1 MKNMELV
8 YAIYRYGSFSR
19 AAEELYISQSS
30 LSTAIQ
36 NIEAELGTP
45 LFDRRQ
51 HPIQLTA
58 AGQEFLRYYR
68 AAKPLKED
76 MLAHIRDI
84 AALRGGSFALGGTHY
99 LLSYILPD
107 AIVEFSRRYPLVDL
121 RIVES
126 ESEQFKDL
134 LFSCDI
140 DLCLMCD
147 AGDQKLQ
154 TIGHAFFD
162 RLYLAVPR
170 RQVAELDLEDNML
183 TGAQVLALERRMT
196 SPDNQ
201 PEGHFFRTADLPK
214 MAFLQLTPGN
224 NLCSR
229 SEAIFRSMGA
239 APGKII
245 RFNQFVTAYNLAGSG
260 LGCTLAS
267 SRLIAQINHPE
278 LVYYA
283 LPSPLM
289 VRDFHFTT
297 RKDAYVS
304 RAVHTFCELFS
315 DGETERAAGIRP
327 PRT

>member
-8 YAIYRYGSFSR
+8 YAVYQFGSFSR

-36 NIEAELGTP
+36 NIEAELGAP

-51 HPIQLTA
+51 HPVRLTA
-58 AGQEFLRYYR
+58 AGEEFLRYYL

-76 MLAHIRDI
+76 LFARIRD
-84 AALRGGSFALGGTHY
+84 LSSLQGGSFGLGGTHY
-99 LLSYILPD
+99 LLSYILPQT
-107 AIVEFSRRYPLVDL
+107 IVEFSQRYPKVEM

-140 DLCLMCD
+140 DLCMMCD
-147 AGDQKLQ
+147 ANDQKLH

-170 RQVAELDLEDNML
+170 RQVAELGLADCAL
-183 TGAQVLALERRMT
+183 TSAQVVEEDRRLPGGQGQT
-196 SPDNQ
+196 PG
-201 PEGHFFRTADLPK
+201 PFFRTEDLKK
-214 MAFLQLTPGN
+214 MTFLQLTPGN
-224 NLCSR
+224 NLCGR
-229 SEAIFRSMGA
+229 SERIFQSMGA
-239 APGKII
+239 SPGKII
-245 RFNQFVTAYNLAGSG
+245 RFNQFVTAYNLAGCG

-267 SRLIAQINHPE
+267 SRLIAQIDHPN

-289 VRDFHFTT
+289 VREFQFTT
-297 RKDAYVS
+297 RRDAYVS
-304 RAVHTFCELFS
+304 RAVQAFCDLF
-315 DGETERAAGIRP
+315 AAGEKE
-327 PRT
+327 RTFREASS

>member
-8 YAIYRYGSFSR
+8 YAIFQYGSFSR

-36 NIEAELGTP
+36 SIENEVGAP

-51 HPIQLTA
+51 HPVRLTP
-58 AGQEFLRYYR
+58 AGEEFIRYYL
-68 AAKPLKED
+68 AAKPLESD
-76 MLAHIRDI
+76 MLARIQDL
-84 AALRGGSFALGGTHY
+84 AELRGGRLALGGTHY
-99 LLSYILPD
+99 LLSYILPQ
-107 AIVEFSRRYPLVDL
+107 AIVGFSKAYPRVELK
-121 RIVES
+121 IVET

-147 AGDQKLQ
+147 AADAKLH

-170 RQVAELDLEDNML
+170 EQVAELRLSGNML
-183 TGAQVLALERRMT
+183 SAADILRE
-196 SPDNQ
+196 SDPS
-201 PEGHFFRTADLPK
+201 EGHFFPIANLHKLT
-214 MAFLQLTPGN
+214 FLQLTPGN

-229 SEAIFRSMGA
+229 SEKIFESLGA
-239 APGKII
+239 RPGKII

-267 SRLIAQINHPE
+267 SRLIAQIDHPG

-297 RKDAYVS
+297 RKDAYLS
-304 RAVHTFCELFS
+304 RSIRAFCDLFAQ
-315 DGETERAAGIRP
+315 TEAEASPAARLFP
-327 PRT
+327 